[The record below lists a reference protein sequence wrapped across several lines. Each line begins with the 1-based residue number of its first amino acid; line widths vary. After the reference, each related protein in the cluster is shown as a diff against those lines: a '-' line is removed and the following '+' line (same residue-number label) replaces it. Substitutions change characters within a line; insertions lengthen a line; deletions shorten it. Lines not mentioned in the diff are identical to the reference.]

1 MSNENNNINQSRP
14 HDSAIKHVSGIAEY
28 TDDIKEP
35 PGTLFGAIGWS
46 KKANAIIKKINLD
59 EVKKSEGVIATV
71 NYLDIPGRNDVGP
84 VFDGDPIFP
93 KNKVEFYGQPLF
105 AVAARTTELARK
117 AVLKAKVTYKEL
129 KPIVSIE
136 EALRKKNLLF
146 NVKKIKRGNASK
158 SIAKSKN
165 VLKGEFTTGSQEHFY
180 LEGQV
185 AFTIPK
191 ENDELIVYSSTQ
203 HPSETQQIISKM
215 LKRKS
220 NSITVLVRRI
230 GGGFGGKETNFM
242 TSSICA
248 LLSHKTKCP
257 IKLKLDRDDDIIITG
272 KRHEFKSYYEVGFDN
287 NGVIDGLKI
296 KLASKCGMSPDLSL
310 AINERALLHIDN
322 AYYIKNIE
330 VENYL
335 CKTNTS
341 TSTAFRGFGG
351 NQGMMAIENII
362 DNISRSLNKNPY
374 EIRKL
379 NFYQKNKK
387 NVTHYG
393 MKIEDNVIDEIF
405 ERLIKKSNY
414 KKRYNKIRE
423 YNLKSNFKKKGIAI
437 TPVKFGISFTT
448 IHLNQAGALIHIYTD
463 GSVYLNHGGI
473 EMGQGTHT
481 KIAQLVAHSFGLP
494 YEKVKISSTN
504 TSKVPN
510 TSASAASSTTDLN
523 GAAAL
528 NAVSKLKKNLE
539 KFIKLKYKIFDK
551 KKPIYKGGYI
561 IFGNRSFKFEKIVQE
576 AYLNRISLS
585 SSGFYSTPKIK
596 FNKKKFSGRP
606 FYYFCY
612 GAAVSEVTIDTF
624 TGENVLERVDIVHDA
639 GNTINPSLELGQI
652 EGGFVQGQGW
662 LTMEEVK
669 WKDNGEITTFSPST
683 YKIPAASDVPKK
695 FNVEIFKYGSNKE
708 NVVNKSKTTGEP
720 PLMLA
725 MSVFFAIKDAIASV
739 VNYEKIPN
747 LNAPATPETILMS
760 IKEIKKRKKNKYIYG
775 K

>member
-1 MSNENNNINQSRP
+1 MKNNNNLINDSRP
-14 HDSAIKHVSGIAEY
+14 HDSAFKHVSGLAEY

-35 PGTLFGAIGWS
+35 EGTLFGAIGWS
-46 KKANAIIKKINLD
+46 KKANAIIKKIDLN
-59 EVKKSEGVIATV
+59 EVKKSAGVISVVTFS
-71 NYLDIPGRNDVGP
+71 DIPGRNDVGP
-84 VFDGDPIFP
+84 VFNGDPIFP
-93 KNKVEFYGQPLF
+93 EKKVEYYGQPLF
-105 AVAARTTELARK
+105 AVAATSVELARK
-117 AVLKAKVTYKEL
+117 AVMKARISYQEL
-129 KPIVSIE
+129 ESIITIK
-136 EALRKKNLLF
+136 EALKKNNLLF
-146 NVKKIKRGNASK
+146 KVRKIKKGNPKSK
-158 SIAKSKN
+158 IKKSKN
-165 VLKGEFTTGSQEHFY
+165 ILKGNFTTGSQEHFY

-185 AFTIPK
+185 AFALPK
-191 ENDELIVYSSTQ
+191 EDNDLIVYSSTQ
-203 HPSETQQIISKM
+203 HPSETQQIIAKM
-215 LKRKS
+215 LNQKS

-248 LLSHKTKCP
+248 LLAYKTRSP
-257 IKLKLDRDDDIIITG
+257 VKLRLDRDDDIIITG
-272 KRHEFKSYYEVGFDN
+272 KRHEFYSDYEVGFDN
-287 NGVIDGLKI
+287 EGLITGLKI
-296 KLASKCGMSPDLSL
+296 KMASKCGMSPDLSH

-322 AYYIKNIE
+322 AYFLSDIE

-362 DNISRSLNKNPY
+362 DNIARHLKRDAL
-374 EIRKL
+374 EVRKK

-387 NVTHYG
+387 NITHYG
-393 MKIEDNVIDEIF
+393 MRLEDNVINEVFDN
-405 ERLIKKSNY
+405 LVKKSDY
-414 KKRYNKIRE
+414 KKRVLEIKKFNSKNNYQ
-423 YNLKSNFKKKGIAI
+423 KKGIAI

-448 IHLNQAGALIHIYTD
+448 IHLNQAGALVHVYTD
-463 GSVYLNHGGI
+463 GSIHLNHGGI

-481 KIAQLVAHSFGLP
+481 KIAQLVASSFGLP

-528 NAVSKLKKNLE
+528 NAVSKIKLNLE
-539 KFIKLKYKIFDK
+539 KFITTKYKIFHSK
-551 KKPIYKGGYI
+551 EPIYNNGYI
-561 IFGNRSFKFEKIVQE
+561 IFGNRSFKFEKIIQE
-576 AYLNRISLS
+576 AYLNRVSLS

-596 FNKKKFSGRP
+596 FNKKSFQGRP

-612 GAAVSEVTIDTF
+612 GAAVTEVTIDTL
-624 TGENVLERVDIVHDA
+624 TGENIINRVDILHDA
-639 GNTINPSLELGQI
+639 GNAINPAIELGQI

-662 LTMEEVK
+662 LTIEEVNWNSK
-669 WKDNGEITTFSPST
+669 GQITTFSPST
-683 YKIPAASDVPKK
+683 YKIPAISDIPKK
-695 FNVEIFKYGSNKE
+695 FNVEIYKDGINKE

-739 VNYEKIPN
+739 GDYKINPI
-747 LNAPATPETILMS
+747 LDAPATSEKILMS
-760 IKEIKKRKKNKYIYG
+760 IKNLEARL
-775 K
+775 